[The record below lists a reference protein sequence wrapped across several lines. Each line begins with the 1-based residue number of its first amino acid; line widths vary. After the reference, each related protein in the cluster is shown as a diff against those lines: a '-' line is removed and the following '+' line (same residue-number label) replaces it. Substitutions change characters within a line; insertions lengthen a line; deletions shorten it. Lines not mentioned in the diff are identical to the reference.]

1 MDFSQRLKEL
11 RTGKGISKVTMA
23 KELDIPYTTYN
34 NYENGREPK
43 YEILRK
49 IARIL
54 NVTLGELLDEDFH
67 VYLDDMKN
75 EIHDN
80 WDEKFYE
87 RVSNWQ
93 VLELNLKK
101 IGYSLKSIEN
111 EGYLWLEN
119 DKGTIEVTEDEID
132 DLINEV
138 DTYLLFRIEL
148 LKKKKD
154 YYK

>member
-1 MDFSQRLKEL
+1 MNFSQKLKEL
-11 RTGKGISKVTMA
+11 RTEKGISKVTMA
-23 KELDIPYTTYN
+23 KELNIPYTTYN

-43 YEILRK
+43 YETLRK

-111 EGYLWLEN
+111 ERYLWLEN